1 MMLQKITFNELKEN
15 VALVDKKDIRTR
27 AHDGILLYVPL
38 PKTELF
44 KKSNCYNKPVIWNNL
59 PTQIRCIT
67 ELMNSSLKSK
77 GTILE
82 CSCQLQLLYNY
93 LYW

>member
-15 VALVDKKDIRTR
+15 VALVDKKDIGTR

-44 KKSNCYNKPVIWNNL
+44 
-59 PTQIRCIT
+59 
-67 ELMNSSLKSK
+67 
-77 GTILE
+77 
-82 CSCQLQLLYNY
+82 
-93 LYW
+93 